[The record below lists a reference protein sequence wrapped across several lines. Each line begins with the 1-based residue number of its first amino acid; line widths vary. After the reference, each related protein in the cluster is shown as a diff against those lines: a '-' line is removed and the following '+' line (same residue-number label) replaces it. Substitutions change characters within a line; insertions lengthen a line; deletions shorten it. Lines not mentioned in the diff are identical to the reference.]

1 MNATSIDFTQV
12 LMAQMSD
19 DFEIKRNDYIV
30 NEGQTDLRIFYVQS
44 GTVRIFVRT
53 EEGEQNIRFGYAG
66 NFIVSLDSFLKDTPT
81 VYIIQAIKTSRIR
94 TLSKYEFLE
103 LIQRHEAQNWWLS
116 LLENLI
122 IQQLEREIDILTTYP
137 AERYER
143 VLKRSPQLF
152 QEIPHKH
159 IANYLRMTPE
169 TLSRLQK
176 KS

>member
-1 MNATSIDFTQV
+1 MG
-12 LMAQMSD
+12 D
-19 DFEIKRNDYIV
+19 DFELKRNAYLV
-30 NEGQTDLRIFYVQS
+30 NEGQTDQRIFFIES
-44 GTVRIFVRT
+44 GTVRIFIST

-66 NFIVSLDSFLKDTPT
+66 NFIVSLDSFLKELPT
-81 VYIIQAIKTSRIR
+81 AYTIQAIKTCRVR
-94 TLSKYEFLE
+94 TLNKHEFLA
-103 LIQRHEAQNWWLS
+103 LIQRYEAENWWLS

-122 IQQLEREIDILTTYP
+122 IQQLEREIDLLTASP
-137 AERYER
+137 LKRFLR